1 MVGRDDEIQNG
12 QPVTLFGFIQQLNP
26 AIAVFGELK
35 KKLPL
40 VTLVGQM
47 PDMTGNKMSV
57 CACH

>member
-40 VTLVGQM
+40 VTPVGQM